1 MENKYL
7 NFDGMATDVAND
19 MPWSDTVWSNQAG
32 NITKEEAVRVSQVFG
47 TALNA
52 SGEETIT
59 LDHHMGNRPNMV
71 LSDIDNSKMPD
82 SDVWSN
88 HPGFLG
94 ITWSKKKAES
104 ERESKEQAKVNASY
118 PNTGNCAVLTSSL
131 DRLDSDLERLN
142 ADSGSGSKGA
152 KRVNKRAIKTRDI
165 RRGSV
170 KDGMEASCAGEE
182 AAFQRDVASQQQVLQ
197 SAGAGV
203 VDSALSPMNLII
215 GLVVIGGLG
224 FAVYKLAKR

>member
-104 ERESKEQAKVNASY
+104 ERESKEQAKVDSSY

-131 DRLDSDLERLN
+131 DRLDSDLE
-142 ADSGSGSKGA
+142 
-152 KRVNKRAIKTRDI
+152 RAIKTRDI

-203 VDSALSPMNLII
+203 VNSALSPMNLII